1 MEYREYL
8 SGYWIIYNKETGL
21 INIENSDGTEIKFN
35 EEDTTKLLKFCNHI
49 TEPKFTMRFR
59 M

>member
-21 INIENSDGTEIKFN
+21 INIEDSSGIEIKFN

-49 TEPKFTMRFR
+49 T
-59 M
+59 